1 MTQIPNEPT
10 SSRPPAGGRIPPHSA
25 EAEEAVLGAMLLSH
39 EAIINAQTKVSAQDF
54 YRPLLGQIF
63 AAMVDLDQRGE
74 PVDPVTLLEQM
85 RARGVAVEPTLI
97 GDLAANAVN
106 IGNAEYYA
114 DIVRDK
120 AKQRALIHVAS
131 TIVDEAYATTDDVEG
146 LFDRAE
152 QGIMHIADQG
162 TEDSVAPL
170 TELLQLEL
178 DRLEERDGMSGING
192 LTTGYKALDE
202 LLRGI
207 SPTSLSIVGARPS
220 VGKTAFALGI
230 VTHVGAVLQRPALF
244 FSLEMSRLEV
254 AERIL
259 SSQARVD
266 GSKLKTGQLS
276 NVDWENV
283 TKALASMNDSKIYVD
298 DNPMLTVMDVRA
310 RARRIKQREGD
321 LGIVVVDYLQLM
333 SSRSRA
339 ENRQVEVSEMSR
351 GLKLLAREL
360 QAPVIALSQLSR
372 SIEQRTNRRPMMSDL
387 RESGAIEQDAD
398 IIMFLHRPSDSAEQE
413 SYADAGKVEVH
424 LSKHRNGPTGQ
435 VNLAWVKNY
444 AKFDNI
450 AEFGS
455 DSSTSGM

>member
-10 SSRPPAGGRIPPHSA
+10 GARPGTSSRVPPHSP

-39 EAIINAQTKVSAQDF
+39 EAIVNAQTKVGAADF
-54 YRPLLGQIF
+54 YRPLFGQIF

-85 RARGVAVEPTLI
+85 RARGVDIEPTLI
-97 GDLAANAVN
+97 GDLTANAVN
-106 IGNAEYYA
+106 IGNAEFYA
-114 DIVRDK
+114 ELVRDK
-120 AKQRALIHVAS
+120 AKQRALIQTAS
-131 TIVDEAYATTDDVEG
+131 TIVDEAYATTDNVEG

-152 QGIMHIADQG
+152 QSIMNIADRG

-178 DRLEERDGMSGING
+178 DRLEERDGTSGING
-192 LTTGYKALDE
+192 LATGYTALDE
-202 LLRGI
+202 KLRGI
-207 SPTSLSIVGARPS
+207 SPTALAIVGARPS

-230 VTHVGAVLQRPALF
+230 VTYVGTVLQRPALF

-259 SSQARVD
+259 AAQARVD
-266 GSKLKTGQLS
+266 GEKLKTGQLS

-283 TKALASMNDSKIYVD
+283 TKALASMNDSKVYVD
-298 DNPMLTVMDVRA
+298 DNPSLTVMDVRA

-321 LGIVVVDYLQLM
+321 LGVVVVDYLQLM
-333 SSRSRA
+333 SSRTRS

-360 QAPVIALSQLSR
+360 GAPVIALSQLSR
-372 SIEQRTNRRPMMSDL
+372 SIEQRTGRRPLMSDL

-398 IIMFLHRPSDSAEQE
+398 IVMFLHRPSDSGEEE
-413 SYADAGKVEVH
+413 SYADRGKIEV
-424 LSKHRNGPTGQ
+424 SIAKHRNGPTGE
-435 VNLAWVKNY
+435 VLLAWVKNF

-450 AEFGS
+450 AEFN
-455 DSSTSGM
+455 SSYPE

>member
-1 MTQIPNEPT
+1 
-10 SSRPPAGGRIPPHSA
+10 
-25 EAEEAVLGAMLLSH
+25 MLLSH
-39 EAIINAQTKVSAQDF
+39 EAIVNAQTKVGAADF
-54 YRPLLGQIF
+54 YRPLFGQIF

-85 RARGVAVEPTLI
+85 RARGVDIEPTLI
-97 GDLAANAVN
+97 GDLTANAVN
-106 IGNAEYYA
+106 IGNAEFYA
-114 DIVRDK
+114 ELVRDK
-120 AKQRALIHVAS
+120 AKQRALIQTAS
-131 TIVDEAYATTDDVEG
+131 TIVDEAYATTDNVEG

-152 QGIMHIADQG
+152 QSIMNIADRG

-178 DRLEERDGMSGING
+178 DRLEERDGTSGING
-192 LTTGYKALDE
+192 LATGYTALDE
-202 LLRGI
+202 KLRGI
-207 SPTSLSIVGARPS
+207 SPTALAIVGARPS

-230 VTHVGAVLQRPALF
+230 VTYVGTVLQRPALF

-259 SSQARVD
+259 AAQARVD
-266 GSKLKTGQLS
+266 GEKLKTGQLS

-283 TKALASMNDSKIYVD
+283 TKALASMNDSKVYVD
-298 DNPMLTVMDVRA
+298 DNPSLTVMDVRA

-321 LGIVVVDYLQLM
+321 LGVVVVDYLQLM
-333 SSRSRA
+333 SSRTRS

-360 QAPVIALSQLSR
+360 GAPVIALSQLSR
-372 SIEQRTNRRPMMSDL
+372 SIEQRTGRRPLMSDL

-398 IIMFLHRPSDSAEQE
+398 IVMFLHRPSDSGEEE
-413 SYADAGKVEVH
+413 SYADRGKIEV
-424 LSKHRNGPTGQ
+424 SIAKHRNGPTGE
-435 VNLAWVKNY
+435 VLLAWVKNF

-450 AEFGS
+450 AEFN
-455 DSSTSGM
+455 SSYPE

>member
-10 SSRPPAGGRIPPHSA
+10 GGRPGNSSRVPPHA
-25 EAEEAVLGAMLLSH
+25 PEAEEAVLGAMLLSH
-39 EAIINAQTKVSAQDF
+39 EAIVNAQTKVGAEDF
-54 YRPLLGQIF
+54 YRPLFGQIF

-85 RARGVAVEPTLI
+85 RARGVDVEPTLI
-97 GDLAANAVN
+97 GDLTANAVN
-106 IGNAEYYA
+106 IGNAEFYA
-114 DIVRDK
+114 EIVRDK
-120 AKQRALIHVAS
+120 AKQRALIHTAS
-131 TIVDEAYATTDDVEG
+131 TIVDEAYATTDNVEG

-152 QGIMHIADQG
+152 QSIMNIADRG

-178 DRLEERDGMSGING
+178 DRLEERDGTSGING
-192 LTTGYKALDE
+192 LATGYVALDE
-202 LLRGI
+202 KLRGI
-207 SPTSLSIVGARPS
+207 SPTALAIVGARPS

-230 VTHVGAVLQRPALF
+230 ATYVGTVLQRPALF

-259 SSQARVD
+259 AAQARVD
-266 GSKLKTGQLS
+266 GEKLKTGQLS

-283 TKALASMNDSKIYVD
+283 TKALASMNDSKVYVD
-298 DNPMLTVMDVRA
+298 DNPSLTVMDVRA

-321 LGIVVVDYLQLM
+321 LGVVVVDYLQLM
-333 SSRSRA
+333 SSRTRS

-360 QAPVIALSQLSR
+360 EAPVIALSQLSR
-372 SIEQRTNRRPMMSDL
+372 SIEQRTSRRPMMSDL

-398 IIMFLHRPSDSAEQE
+398 IVMFLHRPTDSGEEE
-413 SYADAGKVEVH
+413 SFADRGKIEV
-424 LSKHRNGPTGQ
+424 SIAKHRNGPTGE
-435 VNLAWVKNY
+435 VFLAWVKNF

-450 AEFGS
+450 A
-455 DSSTSGM
+455 DV

>member
-10 SSRPPAGGRIPPHSA
+10 GGRPGNSSRVPPHA
-25 EAEEAVLGAMLLSH
+25 PEAEEAVLGAMLLSH
-39 EAIINAQTKVSAQDF
+39 EAIVNAQTKVGAEDF
-54 YRPLLGQIF
+54 YRPLFGQIF

-85 RARGVAVEPTLI
+85 RARGVDVEPTLI
-97 GDLAANAVN
+97 GDLTANAVN

-114 DIVRDK
+114 EIVRDK
-120 AKQRALIHVAS
+120 AKQRALIHTAS
-131 TIVDEAYATTDDVEG
+131 TIVDEAYATTDNVDG

-152 QGIMHIADQG
+152 QSIMNIADRG

-178 DRLEERDGMSGING
+178 DRLEERDGTSGING
-192 LTTGYKALDE
+192 LATGYVALDE
-202 LLRGI
+202 KLRGI
-207 SPTSLSIVGARPS
+207 SPTALAIVGARPS

-230 VTHVGAVLQRPALF
+230 ATYVGTVLQRPALF

-259 SSQARVD
+259 AAQARVD
-266 GSKLKTGQLS
+266 GEKLKTGQLS

-283 TKALASMNDSKIYVD
+283 TKALASMNDSKVYVD
-298 DNPMLTVMDVRA
+298 DNPSLTVMDVRA

-321 LGIVVVDYLQLM
+321 LGVVVVDYLQLM
-333 SSRSRA
+333 SSRTRS

-360 QAPVIALSQLSR
+360 EAPVIALSQLSR
-372 SIEQRTNRRPMMSDL
+372 SIEQRTSRRPMMSDL

-398 IIMFLHRPSDSAEQE
+398 IVMFLHRPTDSGEEE
-413 SYADAGKVEVH
+413 SFADRGKIEV
-424 LSKHRNGPTGQ
+424 SIAKHRNGPTGE
-435 VNLAWVKNY
+435 VFLAWVKNF

-450 AEFGS
+450 A
-455 DSSTSGM
+455 DV

>member
-10 SSRPPAGGRIPPHSA
+10 AGRPGNSSRVPPHA
-25 EAEEAVLGAMLLSH
+25 PEAEEAVLGAMLLSH
-39 EAIINAQTKVSAQDF
+39 EAIVNAQTKVGAEDF
-54 YRPLLGQIF
+54 YRPLFGQIF

-85 RARGVAVEPTLI
+85 RARGVDVEPTLI
-97 GDLAANAVN
+97 GDLTANAVN

-114 DIVRDK
+114 EIVRDK
-120 AKQRALIHVAS
+120 AKQRALIHTAS
-131 TIVDEAYATTDDVEG
+131 TIVDEAYATTDNVEG

-152 QGIMHIADQG
+152 QSIMNIADRG

-178 DRLEERDGMSGING
+178 DRLEERDGTSGING
-192 LTTGYKALDE
+192 LATGYVALDE
-202 LLRGI
+202 KLRGI
-207 SPTSLSIVGARPS
+207 SPTALAIVGARPS

-230 VTHVGAVLQRPALF
+230 ATYVGTVLQRPALF

-259 SSQARVD
+259 AAQARVD
-266 GSKLKTGQLS
+266 GEKLKTGQLS

-283 TKALASMNDSKIYVD
+283 TKALASMNDSKVYVD
-298 DNPMLTVMDVRA
+298 DNPSLTVMDVRA

-321 LGIVVVDYLQLM
+321 LGVVVVDYLQLM
-333 SSRSRA
+333 SSRTRS

-360 QAPVIALSQLSR
+360 EAPVIALSQLSR
-372 SIEQRTNRRPMMSDL
+372 SIEQRTSRRPMMSDL

-398 IIMFLHRPSDSAEQE
+398 IVMFLHRPTDSGEEE
-413 SYADAGKVEVH
+413 SFADRGKIEV
-424 LSKHRNGPTGQ
+424 SIAKHRNGPTGE
-435 VNLAWVKNY
+435 VFLAWVKNF

-450 AEFGS
+450 A
-455 DSSTSGM
+455 DV

>member
-1 MTQIPNEPT
+1 MTQIPNEPMGSRPGT
-10 SSRPPAGGRIPPHSA
+10 SSRVPPHSP

-39 EAIINAQTKVSAQDF
+39 EAIVNAQTKVSASDF
-54 YRPLLGQIF
+54 YRPLFGQIF

-85 RARGVAVEPTLI
+85 RARGVDIEPTLI
-97 GDLAANAVN
+97 GDLTANAVN
-106 IGNAEYYA
+106 IGNAEFYA
-114 DIVRDK
+114 ELVREK
-120 AKQRALIHVAS
+120 AKQRALIQTAS
-131 TIVDEAYATTDDVEG
+131 TIVDEAYATTDDVDG

-152 QGIMHIADQG
+152 QSIMNIKDRG
-162 TEDSVAPL
+162 TDDSVAPL

-178 DRLEERDGMSGING
+178 DRLEERDGTSGING
-192 LTTGYKALDE
+192 LATGYTALDE
-202 LLRGI
+202 KLRGI
-207 SPTSLSIVGARPS
+207 SPTALAIVGARPS

-230 VTHVGAVLQRPALF
+230 VTYVGTVLQRPALF

-259 SSQARVD
+259 AAQARVD
-266 GSKLKTGQLS
+266 GEKLKTGQLS

-283 TKALASMNDSKIYVD
+283 TKALASMNDSKVYVD
-298 DNPMLTVMDVRA
+298 DNPLLTVMDVRA

-321 LGIVVVDYLQLM
+321 LGVVVVDYLQLM
-333 SSRSRA
+333 SSRSRS

-360 QAPVIALSQLSR
+360 ETPVIALSQLSR
-372 SIEQRTNRRPMMSDL
+372 SIEQRTGRRPMMSDL

-398 IIMFLHRPSDSAEQE
+398 IVMFLHRPSDSGEEE
-413 SYADAGKVEVH
+413 SYADRGKIEV
-424 LSKHRNGPTGQ
+424 SIAKHRNGPTGE
-435 VNLAWVKNY
+435 VFLAWVKNF

-450 AEFGS
+450 AEFN
-455 DSSTSGM
+455 SSYAE

>member
-10 SSRPPAGGRIPPHSA
+10 GGRPGNSSRVPPHA
-25 EAEEAVLGAMLLSH
+25 PEAEEAVLGAMLLSH
-39 EAIINAQTKVSAQDF
+39 EAIVNAQTKVGAEDF
-54 YRPLLGQIF
+54 YRPLFGQIF

-85 RARGVAVEPTLI
+85 RARGVDVEPTLI
-97 GDLAANAVN
+97 GDLTANAVN
-106 IGNAEYYA
+106 IGNAEFYA
-114 DIVRDK
+114 EIVRDK
-120 AKQRALIHVAS
+120 AKQRALIHTAS
-131 TIVDEAYATTDDVEG
+131 TIVDEAYATTDNVES

-152 QGIMHIADQG
+152 QSIMNIADRG

-178 DRLEERDGMSGING
+178 DRLEERDGTSGING
-192 LTTGYKALDE
+192 LATGYVALDE
-202 LLRGI
+202 KLRGI
-207 SPTSLSIVGARPS
+207 SPTALAIVGARPS

-230 VTHVGAVLQRPALF
+230 ATYVGTVLQRPALF

-259 SSQARVD
+259 AAQARVD
-266 GSKLKTGQLS
+266 GEKLKTGQLS

-283 TKALASMNDSKIYVD
+283 TKALASMNDSKVYVD
-298 DNPMLTVMDVRA
+298 DNPSLTVMDVRA

-321 LGIVVVDYLQLM
+321 LGVVVVDYLQLM
-333 SSRSRA
+333 SSRTRS

-360 QAPVIALSQLSR
+360 EAPVIALSQLSR
-372 SIEQRTNRRPMMSDL
+372 SIEQRTSRRPMMSDL

-398 IIMFLHRPSDSAEQE
+398 IVMFLHRPTDSGEEE
-413 SYADAGKVEVH
+413 SFADRGKIEV
-424 LSKHRNGPTGQ
+424 SIAKHRNGPTGE
-435 VNLAWVKNY
+435 VFLAWVKNF

-450 AEFGS
+450 A
-455 DSSTSGM
+455 DV

>member
-10 SSRPPAGGRIPPHSA
+10 GGRPGNSSRVPPHA
-25 EAEEAVLGAMLLSH
+25 PEAEEAVLGAMLLSH
-39 EAIINAQTKVSAQDF
+39 EAIVNAQTKVGAEDF
-54 YRPLLGQIF
+54 YRPLFGQIF

-85 RARGVAVEPTLI
+85 RARGVDVEPTLI
-97 GDLAANAVN
+97 GDLTANAVN
-106 IGNAEYYA
+106 IGNAEFYA
-114 DIVRDK
+114 EIVRDK
-120 AKQRALIHVAS
+120 AKQRALIHTAS
-131 TIVDEAYATTDDVEG
+131 TIVDEAYATTDNVDG

-152 QGIMHIADQG
+152 QSIMNIADRG

-178 DRLEERDGMSGING
+178 DRLEERDGTSGING
-192 LTTGYKALDE
+192 LATGYVALDE
-202 LLRGI
+202 KLRGI
-207 SPTSLSIVGARPS
+207 SPTALAIVGARPS

-230 VTHVGAVLQRPALF
+230 ATYVGTVLQRPALF

-259 SSQARVD
+259 AAQARVD
-266 GSKLKTGQLS
+266 GEKLKTGQLS

-283 TKALASMNDSKIYVD
+283 TKALASMNDSKVYVD
-298 DNPMLTVMDVRA
+298 DNPSLTVMDVRA

-321 LGIVVVDYLQLM
+321 LGVVVVDYLQLM
-333 SSRSRA
+333 SSRTRS

-360 QAPVIALSQLSR
+360 EAPVIALSQLSR
-372 SIEQRTNRRPMMSDL
+372 SIEQRTSRRPMMSDL

-398 IIMFLHRPSDSAEQE
+398 IVMFLHRPTDSGEEE
-413 SYADAGKVEVH
+413 SFADRGKIEV
-424 LSKHRNGPTGQ
+424 SIAKHRNGPTGE
-435 VNLAWVKNY
+435 VFLAWVKNF

-450 AEFGS
+450 A
-455 DSSTSGM
+455 DV

>member
-10 SSRPPAGGRIPPHSA
+10 GSRPGTSSRVPPHSP

-39 EAIINAQTKVSAQDF
+39 EAIVNAQTKVSASDF
-54 YRPLLGQIF
+54 YRPLFGQIF

-85 RARGVAVEPTLI
+85 RARGVDIEPTLI
-97 GDLAANAVN
+97 GDLTANAVN
-106 IGNAEYYA
+106 IGNAEFYA
-114 DIVRDK
+114 ELVREK
-120 AKQRALIHVAS
+120 AKQRALIQTAS
-131 TIVDEAYATTDDVEG
+131 TIVDEAYATTDDVDG

-152 QGIMHIADQG
+152 QSIMNIKDRG
-162 TEDSVAPL
+162 TDDSVAPL

-178 DRLEERDGMSGING
+178 DRLEERDGTSGING
-192 LTTGYKALDE
+192 LATGYTALDE
-202 LLRGI
+202 KLRGI
-207 SPTSLSIVGARPS
+207 SPTALAIVGARPS

-230 VTHVGAVLQRPALF
+230 VTYVGTVLQRPALF

-259 SSQARVD
+259 AAQARVD
-266 GSKLKTGQLS
+266 GEKLKTGQLS

-283 TKALASMNDSKIYVD
+283 TKALASMNDSKVYVD
-298 DNPMLTVMDVRA
+298 DNPLLTVMDVRA

-321 LGIVVVDYLQLM
+321 LGVVVVDYLQLM
-333 SSRSRA
+333 SSRSRS

-360 QAPVIALSQLSR
+360 ETPVIALSQLSR
-372 SIEQRTNRRPMMSDL
+372 SIEQRTGRRPMMSDL

-398 IIMFLHRPSDSAEQE
+398 IVMFLHRPSDSGEEE
-413 SYADAGKVEVH
+413 SYADRGKIEV
-424 LSKHRNGPTGQ
+424 SIAKHRNGPTGE
-435 VNLAWVKNY
+435 VFLAWVKNF

-450 AEFGS
+450 AEFN
-455 DSSTSGM
+455 SSYAE